1 MMNVKGP
8 AKLLIFFFLTIS
20 TIFLLTAFFCFS
32 CGSSKINEEAYGKV
46 TIEGSSITNKN
57 ITNET
62 VTNETVNQG
71 GINTAQSQDSQIYF
85 FDYTKITLDATQSI
99 DLKIS
104 NCNLY
109 QDIYGDM
116 LIMGEVMNTSF
127 INKTSLEL
135 TFDFYNKEG
144 QKISAKT
151 APAYVN
157 YLDAGNRM
165 PFFYC
170 FEERDKYINV
180 SKVRI
185 GINYKNYNENF
196 LGRPE
201 ITEENFHYDQDF
213 LIIEGKVIN
222 IGINKIENLKLFT
235 TFFNNKNQV
244 VFIKQCYI
252 QRESLSPLEQEDFE
266 LKVLLDEY
274 LQPFT
279 HYSISPFFKDSLK
292 L

>member
-1 MMNVKGP
+1 MKNAKGP
-8 AKLLIFFFLTIS
+8 VKLLIFFFLIIS
-20 TIFLLTAFFCFS
+20 TIFIVTIFFCFS
-32 CGSSKINEEAYGKV
+32 CSSSKSNAGADGNV
-46 TIEGSSITNKN
+46 TAEGSGTADKN
-57 ITNET
+57 ITSET
-62 VTNETVNQG
+62 ANQG
-71 GINTAQSQDSQIYF
+71 ITNTTQSQDNQISF
-85 FDYTKITLDATQSI
+85 FDYTKIALETTEPI

-116 LIMGEVMNTSF
+116 LIMGEVINTSP
-127 INKTSLEL
+127 INKTSMEL

-144 QKISAKT
+144 QKISSKT

-157 YLDAGNRM
+157 YLDPGNSM
-165 PFFYC
+165 PFLYY
-170 FEERDKYINV
+170 FEERDKYIDV

-201 ITEENFHYDQDF
+201 VTEENFHYDQDF

-222 IGINKIENLKLFT
+222 IGINKIENLELFA
-235 TFFNNKNQV
+235 TFFNNKDQV

-252 QRESLSPLEQEDFE
+252 QEESLLPLEQEDFE
-266 LKVLLDEY
+266 LKILLDEY

-292 L
+292 VIK

>member
-1 MMNVKGP
+1 M
-8 AKLLIFFFLTIS
+8 I
-20 TIFLLTAFFCFS
+20 FFCFS
-32 CGSSKINEEAYGKV
+32 CSSSKINEETYG
-46 TIEGSSITNKN
+46 IS
-57 ITNET
+57 
-62 VTNETVNQG
+62 
-71 GINTAQSQDSQIYF
+71 TAQSQSSQIYF
-85 FDYTKITLDATQSI
+85 FDYTKITLDTTESI

-116 LIMGEVMNTSF
+116 LIMGEVVNTS
-127 INKTSLEL
+127 IKNKTSLEL

-144 QKISAKT
+144 QKISAKKSL
-151 APAYVN
+151 AYVN

-170 FEERDKYINV
+170 FEERDKYIDV
-180 SKVRI
+180 SKVKI

-201 ITEENFHYDQDF
+201 ITEENFHYNQDF

-266 LKVLLDEY
+266 LKILLDEY